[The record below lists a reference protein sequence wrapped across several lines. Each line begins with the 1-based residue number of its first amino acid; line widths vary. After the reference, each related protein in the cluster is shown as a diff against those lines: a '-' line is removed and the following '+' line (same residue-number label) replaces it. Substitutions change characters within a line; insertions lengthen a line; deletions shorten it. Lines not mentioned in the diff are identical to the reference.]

1 MPKFENVAVVGM
13 HFRGQEAK
21 DAAANLPV
29 GTELRLVREPENKYD
44 YNALQVF
51 LEDQFLGYV
60 EASQA
65 AWISP
70 HIDAGYPHRCICT
83 SKELRKNNV
92 HPICLITDSE
102 EDLKEVLYEITGGN
116 SAFTP
121 ADGSDAS
128 AQ

>member
-21 DAAANLPV
+21 DAAANLPI
-29 GTELRLVREPENKYD
+29 GTELKLVREPDNKYD

-92 HPICLITDSE
+92 HPICLITDNDVE
-102 EDLKEVLYEITGGN
+102 FAIVQAYLVGAAE
-116 SAFTP
+116 A
-121 ADGSDAS
+121 
-128 AQ
+128 